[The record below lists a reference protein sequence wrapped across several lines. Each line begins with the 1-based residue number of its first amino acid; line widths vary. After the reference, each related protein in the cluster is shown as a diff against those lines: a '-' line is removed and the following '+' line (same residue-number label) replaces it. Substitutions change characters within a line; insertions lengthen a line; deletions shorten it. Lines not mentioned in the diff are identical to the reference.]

1 MKEFGQIYMK
11 KLINYPLLPYCNKIV
26 ITVGKVTVGY
36 FGFCGLW
43 GEAGMVSDRPNLV
56 TER

>member
-1 MKEFGQIYMK
+1 MK

-36 FGFCGLW
+36 FGLSGAV
-43 GEAGMVSDRPNLV
+43 GV
-56 TER
+56 

>member
-1 MKEFGQIYMK
+1 MK

-26 ITVGKVTVGY
+26 ITIVKITVGY